1 MFAEDRLEG
10 MLLICIPMMI
20 VLLGCGASMVR
31 PHVLLAV
38 LDVLT
43 AWTCVSI
50 PLAVL
55 FGHCALNDE

>member
-1 MFAEDRLEG
+1 MFAEDRLERL
-10 MLLICIPMMI
+10 LLICIPMMI

-31 PHVLLAV
+31 PHVLLEV

-43 AWTCVSI
+43 AWTCASV

>member
-1 MFAEDRLEG
+1 MFAEDRLER
-10 MLLICIPMMI
+10 LRLICIPMMI

-31 PHVLLAV
+31 PHVLLEV

-43 AWTCVSI
+43 AWTCASV